1 MHYHDAGCFVH
12 TFLLSYSMRCY
23 AYYACS
29 RHPLTFFAS
38 LYACLHVHAWFLLSS
53 VSSILQHNE
62 AMDIRSKPTFVPS
75 RNHLLFVCLFACL
88 LAFSFICAS
97 CLPYLLSHSML
108 AMSIMFIRFMPFHM
122 LFASFPSLA
131 CVLVSCLC
139 LCIYT
144 HGARTCGARA
154 QSPRHKQR
162 GRDRKH
168 VDISQVAAVSRFRSL
183 AFFPLV
189 MYSFKKPLLPL
200 LFLP

>member
-1 MHYHDAGCFVH
+1 MPVVSCIPFSFPTPCDAM
-12 TFLLSYSMRCY
+12 LIML
-23 AYYACS
+23 
-29 RHPLTFFAS
+29 
-38 LYACLHVHAWFLLSS
+38 VHATHWLSLHLYTLAYMSMHDSYFLVCRPYFNTMKLWTSDPNLHLS
-53 VSSILQHNE
+53 LAE
-62 AMDIRSKPTFVPS
+62 TTFC
-75 RNHLLFVCLFACL
+75 LFVCL